1 MKKSSH
7 IALKYSLLLTAILIG
22 YFLILSLMGLHLYV
36 WFSLLN
42 AVFTGLIIFYAIK
55 KYKDLKTRF
64 KYEKGFMV
72 GLFTGG
78 IATIL
83 FTFFFALYASYI
95 DPDFTTELIEK
106 WAMVS
111 SFDMG
116 MGQVIFTVGI
126 MGAVSTFILTLA
138 SMQYLKE
145 SWNPH
150 HTQVKKKETSNSN
163 IYKPERKS
171 S

>member
-1 MKKSSH
+1 
-7 IALKYSLLLTAILIG
+7 
-22 YFLILSLMGLHLYV
+22 
-36 WFSLLN
+36 
-42 AVFTGLIIFYAIK
+42 
-55 KYKDLKTRF
+55 
-64 KYEKGFMV
+64 MV

-95 DPDFTTELIEK
+95 DPDFTAELVHE
-106 WAMVS
+106 WDMVTN
-111 SFDMG
+111 FEMG
-116 MGQVIFTVGI
+116 IGQVIFTVGI
-126 MGAVSTFILTLA
+126 MGAVTTFILTLA

-150 HTQVKKKETSNSN
+150 QTHEGKKEAANPN
-163 IYKPERKS
+163 FYKAERKS